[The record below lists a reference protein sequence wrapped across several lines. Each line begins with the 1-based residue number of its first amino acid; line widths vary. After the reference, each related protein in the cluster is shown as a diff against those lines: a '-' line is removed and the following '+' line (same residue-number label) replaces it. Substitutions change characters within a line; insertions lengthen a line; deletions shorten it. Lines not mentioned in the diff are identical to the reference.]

1 MIARVI
7 KPFIWV
13 AVLAGIWQTGEAGWI
28 HAKAWLAQHLLQ
40 GAWEITLQD
49 HVEARPWPWADT
61 WPVAELSVP
70 GLGIKQIVL
79 EGDSG
84 RTMAFGPGRT
94 SGSALPG
101 RQGVTVISGH
111 RDTHFR
117 FLQNLSE
124 GDIVWLTTIDGTF
137 SYVVRELAVVDQR
150 RFRVNTETQQAALML
165 VTCFPFDAIRPG
177 GPERLVVLA
186 DRIEADEALASS
198 LDRAIRGDYI

>member
-1 MIARVI
+1 MIARVLSPVI
-7 KPFIWV
+7 LV
-13 AVLAGIWQTGEAGWI
+13 AVLAGLWQTGEAGWI
-28 HAKAWLAQHLLQ
+28 HVKARLAQHLLN
-40 GAWEITLQD
+40 GAWEITLKE

-70 GLGIKQIVL
+70 GLGIRQIVL

-94 SGSALPG
+94 SGSTLPG

-117 FLQNLSE
+117 FLQELAE
-124 GDIVWLTTIDGTF
+124 GDVIRLTTIDGTF

-150 RFRVNTETQQAALML
+150 RFRVNAETQQAALML
-165 VTCFPFDAIRPG
+165 VTCFPFDAISPG
-177 GPERLVVLA
+177 GPERFVVLA
-186 DRIEADEALASS
+186 DRVEAGA
-198 LDRAIRGDYI
+198 G